1 MTCLKPENALPGAK
15 GATGLDHNPF
25 DAMEPR
31 RPAIVPSQMRN
42 GRPVRDA
49 NVTPEG
55 LYQPDYR
62 ILTPNM
68 RSPDYVQMSTA
79 AAITLGLVRGQ
90 MHRCA
95 CTRCLNLLLT
105 YPEGCRANC
114 AYCGLARHREA
125 ERDYA
130 DRNFIRVDW
139 PAVPMDQVVDM
150 VAKDV
155 AGSPF
160 HRMCISMITHPN
172 SDEDTVTVLKKW
184 TDRIDPD
191 AIPISILSNPTTM
204 TRADVQTL
212 RDLGSDIFTVALD
225 AATPALFDRT
235 RGKGVQSPHTWA
247 KYWEIL
253 MEARDIFGP
262 KKFGAHIIVG
272 MGETEQEIMELVQR
286 LVDLGGHSH
295 MFCFFPEKG
304 SLMDHLPATPRDQ
317 WRRVQLA
324 RYLVDYCGVRVDHM
338 RFDDQGRISD
348 FGLPQS
354 ELSVIID
361 AGIAF
366 RTSGCPGKFA
376 DDISACDRPY
386 GDSPPSNIASYPF
399 PLKEVDIRK
408 VRSQLN
414 LNRPGETYTPGEEFD
429 DLEDMV

>member
-1 MTCLKPENALPGAK
+1 
-15 GATGLDHNPF
+15 
-25 DAMEPR
+25 MEPR
-31 RPAIVPSQMRN
+31 KPGATPAPFRN
-42 GRPVRDA
+42 GKPVKDA
-49 NVTPEG
+49 NISPAG
-55 LYQPDYR
+55 LYRPDYR
-62 ILTPNM
+62 VMTPHM
-68 RSPDYVQMSTA
+68 RSPEYVQMSTA
-79 AAITLGLVRGQ
+79 AAITLGLVEGQ
-90 MHRCA
+90 MHGCS

-114 AYCGLARHREA
+114 AYCGLARHRES
-125 ERDYA
+125 ERNYA

-139 PAVPMDQVVDM
+139 PAVSMDEIVDRI
-150 VAKDV
+150 AADV
-155 AGSPF
+155 KGTPF

-204 TRADVQTL
+204 TRDDVQRL
-212 RDLGSDIFTVALD
+212 RDMGSDIFTVALD
-225 AATPALFDRT
+225 AATPELFDRT
-235 RGKGVQSPHTWA
+235 RGKGVQSPHTWK
-247 KYWEIL
+247 KYWDTL
-253 MEARDIFGP
+253 LEARDIFGP
-262 KKFGAHIIVG
+262 QKFGAHIIVG
-272 MGETEQEIMELVQR
+272 MGETEYEVMKVVQE

-324 RYLVDYCGVRVDHM
+324 RYLVDYCGVRIDQM
-338 RFDDQGRISD
+338 KFDEQGRISD
-348 FGLPQS
+348 FGMPAS

-376 DDISACDRPY
+376 EDISACDRPY

-399 PLKEVDIRK
+399 ALKDVDIRK
-408 VRSQLN
+408 VRSQLGM
-414 LNRPGETYTPGEEFD
+414 LRPGETYEPGEEFD
-429 DLEDMV
+429 L